1 MPHFTLQVGPNGPI
15 VNAFVAVS
23 QGRTAALTAAGQPIP
38 KPAPIFALV
47 DTGASCT
54 CVDPSVLHG
63 LKLTPTGSISVN
75 TPSTGSTPHETYQYD
90 VALVIPAPSGPPLV
104 FQTIPVVA
112 ADLLEAQGFHALI
125 GRDILSRCFFS
136 YNGEVGIF
144 TLAY

>member
-1 MPHFTLQVGPNGPI
+1 MPHFTLQVGPNGPV

-90 VALVIPAPSGPPLV
+90 VALVVPAPSGAPLI
-104 FQTIPVVA
+104 FQTIPRSA
-112 ADLLEAQGFHALI
+112 ATACEQAAM
-125 GRDILSRCFFS
+125 
-136 YNGEVGIF
+136 
-144 TLAY
+144 A